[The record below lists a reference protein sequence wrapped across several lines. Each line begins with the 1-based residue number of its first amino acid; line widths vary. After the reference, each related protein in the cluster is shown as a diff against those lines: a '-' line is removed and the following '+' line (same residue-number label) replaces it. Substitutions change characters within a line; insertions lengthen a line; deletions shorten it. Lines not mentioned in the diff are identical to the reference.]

1 MKKNKVML
9 SELQQSAEHIR
20 REFDVKSLCVFGSVA
35 RNENTAQSDIDIC
48 VDMPPKMF
56 KVLALKTYLQE
67 LLHLPVD
74 LVRRSRSLDSFLLK
88 QIERD
93 AIYVF

>member
-1 MKKNKVML
+1 MKNSNYYM
-9 SELQQSAEHIR
+9 SELRQSTEHIR
-20 REFDVKSLCVFGSVA
+20 KEFGVKSLCIFGSVA
-35 RNENTAQSDIDIC
+35 RNENNENSDIDIC

-56 KVLALKTYLQE
+56 KILALKTYLQE

-74 LVRRSRSLDSFLLK
+74 LVRRTRNLDTFLLK

-93 AIYVF
+93 AIHVF